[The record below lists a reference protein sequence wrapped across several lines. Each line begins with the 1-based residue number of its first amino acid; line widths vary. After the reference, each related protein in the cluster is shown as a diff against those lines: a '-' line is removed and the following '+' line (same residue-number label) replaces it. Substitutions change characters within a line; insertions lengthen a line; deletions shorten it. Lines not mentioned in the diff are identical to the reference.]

1 VNGSSRV
8 RFWLIVFVL
17 FMGGLY
23 LLSEIL
29 LPFVAGIILA
39 YLLDPLADW
48 MERHKLPRWAAAGL
62 ITLIAAAGVIAAF
75 LLLVPL
81 LQGQLVEL
89 ANKIPQYIELLRDRA
104 VELVALVQSE
114 LSAEEL
120 AALKSKIGGL
130 AGPNALAW
138 IGGLVGKLWGGGL
151 ALVNLLSLLVI
162 TPIVLFYLLRDWDRI
177 VETVDGWLPRP
188 QAPVIREQ
196 VKAIDDVLAAF
207 LRGQFSVCLLL
218 GIFYA
223 VGLTAIGLDFGLIIG
238 FVTGL
243 ISFVPYFGML
253 IGFAVGLG
261 IAAVQFGSWEP
272 MAMVAGVFV
281 VGQFLEGN
289 FITLKLVGDKVGL
302 HPVWIIFGLL
312 AGGAVFGITGI
323 LLAVPAAAV
332 IGVLGRFAIRQYRDS
347 GAFLGDDRAPEGD
360 RPNGPDA
367 PDRPGS
373 DTDSGPPS

>member
-1 VNGSSRV
+1 MNGNSRA
-8 RFWLIVFVL
+8 RFWLIVFFL

-48 MERHKLPRWAAAGL
+48 LERHRIPRWVAAGL
-62 ITLIAAAGVIAAF
+62 ITLVAAAAVIVAF
-75 LLLVPL
+75 LLLIPL
-81 LQGQLVEL
+81 LQAQLVDL
-89 ANKIPQYIELLRDRA
+89 AQKIPHYMELLRDRA
-104 VELVALVQSE
+104 VVLLTLVQSE
-114 LSAEEL
+114 LSAEEM
-120 AALKSKIGGL
+120 AALKAKIGGL

-138 IGGLVGKLWGGGL
+138 VGGLVGKLWGGGL

-162 TPIVLFYLLRDWDRI
+162 TPIVQFYLLRDWDQI
-177 VETVDGWLPRP
+177 VETVDGWLPRQ

-196 VKAIDDVLAAF
+196 IKEIDDVLAAF

-218 GIFYA
+218 GVFYA
-223 VGLTAIGLDFGLIIG
+223 IGLTVIGLDFGLIIG

-253 IGFAVGLG
+253 VGFAAGLG
-261 IAAVQFGSWEP
+261 VAVVQFSSWEP
-272 MAMVAGVFV
+272 MAMVAGVFI

-289 FITLKLVGDKVGL
+289 FITPKLVGDRIGL

-312 AGGAVFGITGI
+312 AGGVLFGFTGI

-332 IGVLGRFAIRQYRDS
+332 VGVLGRFAIGRYRVSHAYLGEDGTPEADTAQGPDPSDEPGS
-347 GAFLGDDRAPEGD
+347 GA
-360 RPNGPDA
+360 
-367 PDRPGS
+367 
-373 DTDSGPPS
+373 DSGPAS

>member
-1 VNGSSRV
+1 MNGGSRA
-8 RFWLIVFVL
+8 RFWFIGFVL
-17 FMGGLY
+17 FMGALY

-29 LPFVAGIILA
+29 LPFVAGMILA

-48 MERHKLPRWAAAGL
+48 LVNHRFPRWVAAGL
-62 ITLIAAAGVIAAF
+62 ITLMAAAGVIMAF

-81 LQGQLVEL
+81 LQGQLVDL
-89 ANKIPQYIELLRDRA
+89 AQKLPGYAEHLRDRA
-104 VELVALVQSE
+104 FDLLALVQSE
-114 LSAEEL
+114 LTAEEM
-120 AALKSKIGGL
+120 AAFKAKIGGI

-138 IGGLVGKLWGGGL
+138 LGGLLGKLWGGGI

-162 TPIVLFYLLRDWDRI
+162 TPIVQFYLLRDWDQI
-177 VETVDGWLPRP
+177 VATVDGWLPRP

-196 VKAIDDVLAAF
+196 VTEIDSVLSAF

-218 GIFYA
+218 GVFYA
-223 VGLTAIGLDFGLIIG
+223 IGLTIIGLDFGLIIG

-261 IAAVQFGSWEP
+261 VAVAQFASWEP

-281 VGQFLEGN
+281 AGQFLEGN
-289 FITLKLVGDKVGL
+289 FITPKLVGDRVGL
-302 HPVWIIFGLL
+302 HPVWIIFALFA
-312 AGGAVFGITGI
+312 AGTLFGFTGI

-332 IGVLGRFAIRQYRDS
+332 IGVLGRFAIQRYRES
-347 GAFLGDDRAPEGD
+347 KAYLGDDGASGQ
-360 RPNGPDA
+360 
-367 PDRPGS
+367 
-373 DTDSGPPS
+373 DS

>member
-1 VNGSSRV
+1 MNGSSRA
-8 RFWLIVFVL
+8 RYWFIGFVL
-17 FMGGLY
+17 FMGGLF

-39 YLLDPLADW
+39 YLLDPFADW
-48 MERHKLPRWAAAGL
+48 LESHKCPRWVAAGL
-62 ITLIAAAGVIAAF
+62 ITLMAATGVIIAF

-81 LQGQLVEL
+81 LQGQLVDL
-89 ANKIPQYIELLRDRA
+89 AQKLPGYAELLRDRA
-104 VELVALVQSE
+104 IELLALVQSE
-114 LSAEEL
+114 LSPEEM
-120 AALKSKIGGL
+120 AALKDKIGGI

-138 IGGLVGKLWGGGL
+138 LGGLVGKLWGGGL

-162 TPIVLFYLLRDWDRI
+162 TPIVQFYLLRDWDEI
-177 VETVDGWLPRP
+177 ITTVDGWLPRP

-196 VKAIDDVLAAF
+196 VAAIDDVLSAF

-223 VGLTAIGLDFGLIIG
+223 IGLTIIGLDFGLIIG
-238 FVTGL
+238 LMTGL

-261 IAAVQFGSWEP
+261 VAVAQFGSWEP

-289 FITLKLVGDKVGL
+289 FITPKLVGDKVGL
-302 HPVWIIFGLL
+302 HPVWIIFALL
-312 AGGAVFGITGI
+312 ASGALFGFTGI
-323 LLAVPAAAV
+323 LLAVPVAAV
-332 IGVLGRFAIRQYRDS
+332 IGVLGRFAIQRYRES
-347 GAFLGDDRAPEGD
+347 KAFLGEDGVSGTDETGS
-360 RPNGPDA
+360 GTE
-367 PDRPGS
+367 PGQE
-373 DTDSGPPS
+373 P

>member
-1 VNGSSRV
+1 MNGNSRA
-8 RFWLIVFVL
+8 RYWFIGFVL

-23 LLSEIL
+23 LLSDIL

-48 MERHKLPRWAAAGL
+48 LERHRFPRWVAAGL
-62 ITLIAAAGVIAAF
+62 ITLMAAAGVIMTF

-81 LQGQLVEL
+81 LQGQLVDL
-89 ANKIPQYIELLRDRA
+89 AHRLPGYAEILRDRA
-104 VELVALVQSE
+104 IALLALVQSE
-114 LSAEEL
+114 LSPEEM
-120 AALKSKIGGL
+120 AALKGKIGGI

-138 IGGLVGKLWGGGL
+138 FGGLVGKLWGGGV

-162 TPIVLFYLLRDWDRI
+162 TPIVQFYLLRDWDQI
-177 VETVDGWLPRP
+177 VAAVDGWLPRP

-196 VKAIDDVLAAF
+196 VTEIDAVLSAF

-218 GIFYA
+218 GVFYA
-223 VGLTAIGLDFGLIIG
+223 VGLTIIGLDFGLIIG

-253 IGFAVGLG
+253 MGFAVGLG
-261 IAAVQFGSWEP
+261 VAVVQFGSWEP

-289 FITLKLVGDKVGL
+289 FITPKLVGDRVGL
-302 HPVWIIFGLL
+302 HPVWIIFALL
-312 AGGAVFGITGI
+312 ASGTLFGFTGI

-332 IGVLGRFAIRQYRDS
+332 IGVLGRFAIQSYRDS
-347 GAFLGDDRAPEGD
+347 KAFLGEDGMPEQD
-360 RPNGPDA
+360 EA
-367 PDRPGS
+367 GS
-373 DTDSGPPS
+373 ETDSGQNT